1 MYQQQHEPTGRGTN
15 GKAKKH
21 VFFHTQELSCRLL
34 LTATSSTFL
43 STVTVPISR
52 QAVDLLA
59 LSGRNSLLFP
69 GMIMRR
75 SPSRSADSLLLCS
88 LIPFST
94 AQQKKKQR
102 GAWLASFR
110 PSGPATPSPT
120 VLLKSAVVVT
130 LFFFIM
136 QMRKGIKIHKCAQV
150 ALQCSRITGILNL
163 KQIYLEKLQSKAF
176 FCFCLG
182 TNQHLIS
189 CDKTM
194 RGCCKLPLQPQ
205 NKTKTKKKNK
215 QLRV

>member
-1 MYQQQHEPTGRGTN
+1 MKWFFQQQHRS
-15 GKAKKH
+15 KH
-21 VFFHTQELSCRLL
+21 AGVSSAGWAYRTRHRWKGEEARLLSHARVQKLSCRLL

-94 AQQKKKQR
+94 AQQKKKAKQR

-120 VLLKSAVVVT
+120 VLLKSAVT
-130 LFFFIM
+130 FFFYYAN
-136 QMRKGIKIHKCAQV
+136 AQ
-150 ALQCSRITGILNL
+150 G
-163 KQIYLEKLQSKAF
+163 
-176 FCFCLG
+176 
-182 TNQHLIS
+182 H
-189 CDKTM
+189 
-194 RGCCKLPLQPQ
+194 
-205 NKTKTKKKNK
+205 
-215 QLRV
+215 